1 MTRGIAAAVVHLLS
15 LPCRHVASAAGQTS
29 TTTPARTAGVHYQRG
44 DSFPPAP
51 LSCPPLTRVERR
63 HMATTDVNTSKDGQ
77 AADVPGTEIPGEGKS
92 GRKPPAYYRRE
103 VMAILKGSAPYAA
116 IVIDENIRAN
126 TRGTGK
132 KRPVLPAGLAGICQF
147 VIEQVVGKA
156 KQKIEHSGAVL
167 TYGEVSK
174 SAENLAKKGRD
185 ILADAEAIKDGYAGS
200 DGDSSPAA
208 TPAPAAPADP
218 PASKLDDV

>member
-1 MTRGIAAAVVHLLS
+1 
-15 LPCRHVASAAGQTS
+15 
-29 TTTPARTAGVHYQRG
+29 
-44 DSFPPAP
+44 
-51 LSCPPLTRVERR
+51 
-63 HMATTDVNTSKDGQ
+63 MATTDVNTSKDGQ

-92 GRKPPAYYRRE
+92 GRKPPAYYKRE
-103 VMAILKGSAPYAA
+103 VMDVLKGSAPYAA
-116 IVIDENIRAN
+116 IVLDENIRAN

-208 TPAPAAPADP
+208 PAAAPADP
-218 PASKLDDV
+218 PASKLNDV